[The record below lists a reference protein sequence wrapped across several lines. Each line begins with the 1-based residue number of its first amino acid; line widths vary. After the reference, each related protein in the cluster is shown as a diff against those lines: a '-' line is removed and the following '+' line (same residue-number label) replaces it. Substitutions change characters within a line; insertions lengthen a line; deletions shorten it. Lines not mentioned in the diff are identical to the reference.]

1 MKSITVIASNDIM
14 SSKSYFIVL
23 LDLSWGL
30 SSDVAVSILVFF
42 FFGLV
47 LIIGLLVCMY
57 ILRRDFFFVM

>member
-14 SSKSYFIVL
+14 SSKNCFIVL

-57 ILRRDFFFVM
+57 ILRRDFFL